1 MSTGMFVVLTGVLF
15 FLMTCVAILDIARKD
30 FGSIQMKAL
39 WGFVVA
45 MMPFIGVLVYFVF
58 GFRKGKRLPPT
69 RRLKKTAPYKPY
81 RRFPG

>member
-15 FLMTCVAILDIARKD
+15 FLITCVAILDIARKD

-45 MMPFIGVLVYFVF
+45 MMPFIGVLIYFVF
-58 GFRKGKRLPPT
+58 GFRKGRLP
-69 RRLKKTAPYKPY
+69 AADAA
-81 RRFPG
+81 G